1 MLGIVGVIGLGAV
14 VASKAAIVGS
24 DYVGA
29 VVAIDGA
36 GVGIGG
42 GLVRTRAA
50 MDLAA
55 SVAIVCARGWFL
67 SVAQKINENKRTLSL
82 SRSRYPSLPS
92 FLPFS
97 SSSLPPCAMTFH
109 CQRAAKLPST
119 KSIQI

>member
-55 SVAIVCARGWFL
+55 SVAIVC
-67 SVAQKINENKRTLSL
+67 VV
-82 SRSRYPSLPS
+82 
-92 FLPFS
+92 PF
-97 SSSLPPCAMTFH
+97 C
-109 CQRAAKLPST
+109 CT
-119 KSIQI
+119 KDQ